1 MDIVRFGIRGLVCA
15 IGFSLT
21 AMGAQAETKPTAIT
35 IATEGAY
42 EPWNFTAPDG
52 TLQGFEVDL
61 ANDLCDRM
69 KVTCTIVAQDW
80 DGLIPSLTAKKFDAI
95 MASMIVTE
103 KRLAVIAFSKS
114 YAPTSAGF
122 MVEKAGLLAELPGTG
137 TTIDLGAHPAK
148 VEADLAPLRAA
159 LAGKTIGAQVSTANV
174 AFLDQYFKDTLDTR
188 EYKTVEQHDLDLR
201 AGRIDGVVAQISA
214 LNATLE
220 KPDFQDFAVAG
231 PTLVNGVFGQGI
243 AAGLRQEDTVL
254 KSMFDEAITAAE
266 QDGTIDRLAKKWF
279 GPDR

>member
-1 MDIVRFGIRGLVCA
+1 MNISRFGICGLACA
-15 IGFSLT
+15 IGFSL
-21 AMGAQAETKPTAIT
+21 AAVAAQAETKPTAIT

-42 EPWNFTAPDG
+42 EPWNFTTPDG
-52 TLQGFEVDL
+52 KLAGFEIDL

-80 DGLIPSLTAKKFDAI
+80 DGLIPSITARKFDAI

-103 KRLAVIAFSKS
+103 KRLAVIAFSKP

-122 MVEKAGLLAELPGTG
+122 MVEKAGPLAELPGTG
-137 TTIDLGAHPAK
+137 TTIDLGGEPAK
-148 VEADLAPLRAA
+148 VEAELAPLRAA
-159 LAGKTIGAQVSTANV
+159 LEGKTIGAQVSTANV
-174 AFLDQYFKDTLDTR
+174 ALLDKYFKDTLETR

-201 AGRIDGVVAQISA
+201 AGRIDGVVAQRTS
-214 LNATLE
+214 LNATLA
-220 KPDFQDFAVAG
+220 KPDFQDFAIAG
-231 PTLVNGVFGQGI
+231 PTFVNGVFGHGI

-279 GPDR
+279 GSDL